1 MNGGLRNQ
9 CKQHTRTDL
18 KNRDSLRHRNVS
30 DGTIRRST
38 CRPNTTMLI
47 NFDFPLAEEII
58 RNVDAALAEDIGP
71 GDLTASLVPGD
82 RQVKATVISRETGV
96 LCGTAWFDECVTRLD
111 PQARVNWHAE
121 DGDRIAA
128 NQLLCTIEANGRA
141 LLSAERSALNFLQ
154 LLSAVASKAR
164 IYADEIASTKAQV
177 VDTRKTLPG
186 LRIAQKFAVRCGGG
200 GNHRLALWDAIL
212 IKENHIHAAGGIAQ
226 AMAAARIVA
235 AQAGQRC
242 KFIQIEVESL
252 EELQTALVAGASMI
266 LLDNFTLAMMR
277 EAAAI
282 NAGRAVL
289 EASGNVS
296 LETIRGI
303 AETGVDR
310 ISVGAL
316 TKDVK
321 ALDLSM
327 RFIG

>member
-1 MNGGLRNQ
+1 MP
-9 CKQHTRTDL
+9 
-18 KNRDSLRHRNVS
+18 
-30 DGTIRRST
+30 IE
-38 CRPNTTMLI
+38 
-47 NFDFPLAEEII
+47 FDFPLDSEIR

-71 GDLTASLVPGD
+71 GDLTASLVPGE
-82 RQVKATVISRETGV
+82 RRVSATVISRETGV
-96 LCGTAWFDECVTRLD
+96 LCGMAWFAECVLRLD
-111 PQARVNWHAE
+111 PQARINWQAC
-121 DGDRIAA
+121 DGDRLTA
-128 NQLLCTIEANGRA
+128 NQLLCTIEANARA

-154 LLSAVASKAR
+154 LLSAVASKTR
-164 IYADEIASTKAQV
+164 LYADAIDGTKAQV

-226 AMAAARIVA
+226 AMTAAKLVA
-235 AQAGQRC
+235 ESVGERC

-252 EELQTALVAGASMI
+252 AELQAALAADARMI
-266 LLDNFTLAMMR
+266 LLDNFTLAMLR
-277 EAAAI
+277 QAASI
-282 NAGRAVL
+282 NAGQAVL

-316 TKDVK
+316 TKDIK

-327 RFIG
+327 RFVG

>member
-1 MNGGLRNQ
+1 M
-9 CKQHTRTDL
+9 
-18 KNRDSLRHRNVS
+18 
-30 DGTIRRST
+30 TIE
-38 CRPNTTMLI
+38 
-47 NFDFPLAEEII
+47 FDTPLAPEIA
-58 RNVDAALAEDIGP
+58 RNVDASLAEDIGA

-82 RQVKATVISRETGV
+82 RQVKATVISREAGV
-96 LCGTAWFDECVTRLD
+96 LCGTAWFDECVRRLD
-111 PQARVNWHAE
+111 PQAKVSWKAA
-121 DGDRIAA
+121 DGDRLVA
-128 NQLLCTIEANGRA
+128 NQLLCEIEGNGRA

-164 IYADEIASTKAQV
+164 VYADEIASTKAQV

-186 LRIAQKFAVRCGGG
+186 LRIAQKYAVRCGGG

-212 IKENHIHAAGGIAQ
+212 IKENHIHAAGGIAE
-226 AMAAARIVA
+226 AMAAARAVA
-235 AQAGQRC
+235 DQAAGRC

-252 EELQTALVAGASMI
+252 AELETALAAGATMI
-266 LLDNFTLAMMR
+266 LLDNFTLDMMR
-277 EAAAI
+277 EAARI

-296 LETIRGI
+296 LETIRAI